1 MLFGGSGETHRHR
14 QDIDILKDGIVIG
27 SNEETYEYEI
37 EERRSASSVVLNQ
50 SRLWVT
56 GGYIGN
62 WNKLNTSQFLSL
74 DQPPEKG
81 PDLPFAVSCHCMVQ
95 VDSETIY
102 LIGGFQNGEKSNK
115 TWIINPKKN
124 FQIREGPTMLE
135 TRIDHACATMKVN
148 NKVFIIVVGSADNRQ
163 CRTIEILDT
172 TLPSNNWKFGMY

>member
-1 MLFGGSGETHRHR
+1 MLFGGFGESTK
-14 QDIDILKDGIVIG
+14 DILKNGIVLG

-37 EERRSASSVVLNQ
+37 EGRNYASSVVLNQ

-56 GGYIGN
+56 GGFTIEY
-62 WNKLNTSQFLSL
+62 WNRLNTSQFLSL

-135 TRIDHACATMKVN
+135 TRIGHACTTMKVN
-148 NKVFIIVVGSADNRQ
+148 NKVFIIVVGNADNRQ